1 VELANALNHWVGV
14 LSRGSA
20 RARIDGH
27 GNEPAERVFRD
38 AEVQVDNKDRTDKNE
53 FKTAQRDAECQTEI
67 GTGTGDGR
75 LGILPK
81 KGNGPRGSSRTP
93 TSWWEIL

>member
-1 VELANALNHWVGV
+1 VF
-14 LSRGSA
+14 SA
-20 RARIDGH
+20 RVRIDGH

-38 AEVQVDNKDRTDKNE
+38 AEVQVDNKDGTDKNE
-53 FKTAQRDAECQTEI
+53 LKTAQRDAECQTET

-75 LGILPK
+75 LGMLPK
-81 KGNGPRGSSRTP
+81 KGNGPRGSRTP